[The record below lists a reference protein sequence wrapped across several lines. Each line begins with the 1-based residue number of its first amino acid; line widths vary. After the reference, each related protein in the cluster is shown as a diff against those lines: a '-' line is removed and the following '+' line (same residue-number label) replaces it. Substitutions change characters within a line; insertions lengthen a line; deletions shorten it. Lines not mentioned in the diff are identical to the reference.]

1 VDTER
6 IVILKEMD
14 SCAIKTAWEN
24 NPGHA
29 GSMESFLGKKI
40 CDGFV
45 KKVDQPVLLTIFNN
59 PNSAIFF
66 GTLAIS
72 ELKRLMDDP
81 AVKCSHTAQDHARSL
96 LFIIDS
102 LDCAQS

>member
-1 VDTER
+1 MIQGGVVFLTETDT
-6 IVILKEMD
+6 
-14 SCAIKTAWEN
+14 CAVKDAFKN

-29 GSMESFLGKKI
+29 DFMRKFFPEVVYDELIKKLR
-40 CDGFV
+40 
-45 KKVDQPVLLTIFNN
+45 QPVLLTIPNN
-59 PNSAIFF
+59 PSSAFFF
-66 GTLAIS
+66 GSLATV

-81 AVKCSHTAQDHARSL
+81 AVRCRHTAQDHIHSL